1 MIYFMRRFTLS
12 FLNTRAPGFINCRN
26 AQESPA
32 IPAVLKGPRPAVES
46 LRVSPGWVD
55 TEATVAFVER
65 LANLVALL
73 LSLRVAAPS
82 AERDMSST
90 ATISTA

>member
-1 MIYFMRRFTLS
+1 
-12 FLNTRAPGFINCRN
+12 
-26 AQESPA
+26 
-32 IPAVLKGPRPAVES
+32 V
-46 LRVSPGWVD
+46 RVSPGWVD

-65 LANLVALL
+65 IASQAGTDYEGGKQIIMEALDGIRLGRSSILEEVANLVALL

>member
-1 MIYFMRRFTLS
+1 
-12 FLNTRAPGFINCRN
+12 
-26 AQESPA
+26 
-32 IPAVLKGPRPAVES
+32 V
-46 LRVSPGWVD
+46 RVSPGWVD

-65 LANLVALL
+65 LASQAGTDYEGGKQVIMDALDGIRLGRSSILEEVANLVALL

>member
-1 MIYFMRRFTLS
+1 
-12 FLNTRAPGFINCRN
+12 
-26 AQESPA
+26 
-32 IPAVLKGPRPAVES
+32 V
-46 LRVSPGWVD
+46 RVSPGWVD

-65 LANLVALL
+65 LASQAGTDYEGGKQIIMEALDGIRLGRSSILEEVANLVALL

-82 AERDMSST
+82 AERDLSST

>member
-1 MIYFMRRFTLS
+1 
-12 FLNTRAPGFINCRN
+12 
-26 AQESPA
+26 
-32 IPAVLKGPRPAVES
+32 V
-46 LRVSPGWVD
+46 RVSPGWVD

-65 LANLVALL
+65 LASQAGTDYEGGKQIIMEALDGIRLGRSSILEEVANLVALL

>member
-1 MIYFMRRFTLS
+1 M
-12 FLNTRAPGFINCRN
+12 
-26 AQESPA
+26 
-32 IPAVLKGPRPAVES
+32 
-46 LRVSPGWVD
+46 SPGWVD

-65 LANLVALL
+65 LASQAGTDYEGGKQIIMEALDGIRLGRSSILEEVANLVALL

>member
-1 MIYFMRRFTLS
+1 
-12 FLNTRAPGFINCRN
+12 
-26 AQESPA
+26 
-32 IPAVLKGPRPAVES
+32 V
-46 LRVSPGWVD
+46 RVSPGWVD

-65 LANLVALL
+65 LASQAGTDYEGGKQIIMDALDGIRLGRSSILEEVANLVALL